1 MSGRQG
7 NRELRRLQLIEAAIS
22 VIGERGLQE
31 ATVGQIAA
39 TAGFTGANLYR
50 YFGDKDG
57 LVEASMRHV
66 VELVAAGRRRLLAE
80 AQSAEDCLQAAVR
93 AYLAPEVFR
102 VDLCRAWIHFCAQ
115 APHAPALTRLE
126 RLHGRLRSRSLRQAA
141 LRFLPEDAA
150 AELVDDLAAMLDG
163 LWVQRA
169 QVDEGLSPAEAWL
182 LVAPM
187 VSARCARLKRG

>member
-1 MSGRQG
+1 VSGRQG

-39 TAGFTGANLYR
+39 AAGFTGANLYR

-80 AQSAEDCLQAAVR
+80 AHSAEDSLQAAVR

-115 APHAPALTRLE
+115 APHAPALARLE

-169 QVDEGLSPAEAWL
+169 QVDEGLSPAEAWF